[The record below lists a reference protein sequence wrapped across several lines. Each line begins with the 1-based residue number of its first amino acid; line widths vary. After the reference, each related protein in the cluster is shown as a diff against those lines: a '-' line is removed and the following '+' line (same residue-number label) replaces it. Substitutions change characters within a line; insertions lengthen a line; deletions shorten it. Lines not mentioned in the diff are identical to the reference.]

1 MSIKSD
7 IPAHIDLIARLILIF
22 FSAGFGVLAYYL
34 YSSAPAIGFFASSFI
49 GLVFAVLATIG
60 PRSVRVGI
68 ASSLP
73 WF

>member
-1 MSIKSD
+1 
-7 IPAHIDLIARLILIF
+7 
-22 FSAGFGVLAYYL
+22 VLAYYL